1 MLMLGGVDF
10 IQFQKK
16 RETIFKIRRTDRYGQ
31 ATSKVINTTGPTV
44 LIPFMLSSVP
54 SPQKEQHHGTRYI
67 NTF

>member
-1 MLMLGGVDF
+1 MLMLGGLTLYSF
-10 IQFQKK
+10 KKK
-16 RETIFKIRRTDRYGQ
+16 RETIFKIGRTDRYGQ

>member
-16 RETIFKIRRTDRYGQ
+16 GKQYLKLDGRTGQ

>member
-1 MLMLGGVDF
+1 MLMLGGLTLYSF
-10 IQFQKK
+10 KK
-16 RETIFKIRRTDRYGQ
+16 KGKQYLKLDRYGQ